1 MLVLSLSHIGNAVLQ
16 CVEKLQTVAV
26 NAAEGANS
34 QRSPLLCFVFFFF
47 FFWWIFSVSV
57 VPPLT
62 EPAVLSTPTPQFN
75 GRMQT
80 SGQELWEN

>member
-16 CVEKLQTVAV
+16 CVEKIQTVAV
-26 NAAEGANS
+26 TAAEGANS
-34 QRSPLLCFVFFFF
+34 QRSLLYCVFFFF
-47 FFWWIFSVSV
+47 WCIFSVSV

-75 GRMQT
+75 GRIQT
-80 SGQELWEN
+80 SCQELWEN